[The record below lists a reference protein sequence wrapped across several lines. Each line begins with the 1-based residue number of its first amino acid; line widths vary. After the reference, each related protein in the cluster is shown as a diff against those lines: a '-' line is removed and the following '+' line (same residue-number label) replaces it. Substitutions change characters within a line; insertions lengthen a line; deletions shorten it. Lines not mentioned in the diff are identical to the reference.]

1 MTEAPVNVR
10 WQHAHELLKSTLVFE
25 AANKRHA
32 ENLFPPGVIKE
43 KGRSPRYW
51 GIPHQGGRGA

>member
-32 ENLFPPGVIKE
+32 ENLFPPG
-43 KGRSPRYW
+43 G
-51 GIPHQGGRGA
+51 